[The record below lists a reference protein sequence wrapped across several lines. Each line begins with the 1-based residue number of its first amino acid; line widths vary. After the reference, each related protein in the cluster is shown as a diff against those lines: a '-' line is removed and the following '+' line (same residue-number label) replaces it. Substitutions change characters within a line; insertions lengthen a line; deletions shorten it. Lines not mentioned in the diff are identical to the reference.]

1 MAGIMAVHAR
11 AGTRPRW
18 SRKLPEPFPD
28 NGQNG
33 KPRVLIDETFVE
45 MVDRKGVYY
54 EPVSSPPP
62 GAITFIKAVPS
73 PPIRAGLYRQGAYCP
88 LVYRPSPAGVV
99 AERAE
104 YAAWRM
110 GLEILAVELEG
121 RLIAIAVL
129 TPAAAWRPWC
139 FERGSAGE
147 GEQHG
152 RPPELFKALRDEPY
166 RRETREQVAAR
177 RRAAQRRALQPR
189 TEQTRPV
196 IGRRGAREG
205 GNGTDGA

>member
-1 MAGIMAVHAR
+1 
-11 AGTRPRW
+11 
-18 SRKLPEPFPD
+18 
-28 NGQNG
+28 
-33 KPRVLIDETFVE
+33 

-54 EPVSSPPP
+54 EPVSDPPP

-73 PPIRAGLYRQGAYCP
+73 PPIRAGLYRPGAYCP
-88 LVYRPSPAGVV
+88 LIYRPSPAGIV

-110 GLEILAVELEG
+110 GLEILAGELEG
-121 RLIAIAVL
+121 KLGAIAVL

-139 FERGSAGE
+139 FDRGSAGE

-152 RPPELFKALRDEPY
+152 RPPKLFKALRDEPY
-166 RRETREQVAAR
+166 RRETREQAAAK

-189 TEQTRPV
+189 AEETRPV
-196 IGRRGAREG
+196 TRAPTRRRD
-205 GNGTDGA
+205 DGASGA